1 MIKKIIYWSPRV
13 LAIAY
18 IAFISVF
25 ALDVFEMSQWY
36 LALFMHLIPSLIL
49 AVLTIIAWKREFI
62 GGIMFLVAGLA
73 MTFFFHSLN
82 LAFPVFVIG
91 ALFIASHYQLHLKK

>member
-18 IAFISVF
+18 IAFISIF
-25 ALDVFEMSQWY
+25 ALDVFSEPQWY

-49 AVLTIIAWKREFI
+49 TVLTIIAWKREFI
-62 GGIMFLVAGLA
+62 GGILFLVAGLV
-73 MTFFFHSLN
+73 MTFFFHSLS
-82 LAFPVFVIG
+82 LASPIFVIG
-91 ALFIASHYQLHLKK
+91 ALFIANNYQLHLKK